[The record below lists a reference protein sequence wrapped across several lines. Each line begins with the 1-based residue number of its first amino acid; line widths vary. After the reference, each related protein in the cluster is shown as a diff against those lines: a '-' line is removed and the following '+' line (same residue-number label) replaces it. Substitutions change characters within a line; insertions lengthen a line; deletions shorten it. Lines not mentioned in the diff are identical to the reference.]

1 MMLSFALALLLAL
14 LAFVAGAVLVFFL
27 RATPQR
33 LLEAEN
39 ERLRATVQEHAV
51 AQVRQEERLLAAAEQ
66 EKNAA
71 VLRTR
76 LEDELRE
83 LTQAVHERDRRLVD
97 VDARLRA
104 EREQLAA
111 QQQFIKQQEQSLKL
125 QFEQMANRIF
135 EEKSQKFSEQNK
147 TGLDTLLSP
156 LREQLKEF
164 REKVESTYHAEAR
177 ERFALKEEIVKLE
190 GLNRQISDDAGNLA
204 RALKGDKKMQGNWGE
219 VILMRVL
226 EESGL
231 RKDHEYITQ
240 FAVKN
245 DEGQRRIPDAI
256 VRLPEGRDIVID
268 SKVSLNDYVL
278 YCAAEEPAERERLLK
293 LHTQAVRNHIR
304 GLSEKRYEDLPELRT
319 LDFVFLFMP
328 VEGAFMLAVEED
340 PALFREAFDRKI
352 IIVSP
357 TTLLATLRT
366 VESIWRYERQNVNAE
381 KIAKEAGLLHDKFVV
396 LLDHLGDLGRA
407 LDRSQDSYKRTLASL
422 NGHGGLVGKVDNL
435 RKLGAKTKK
444 TLSAAA
450 PAETLDSLELPA
462 QLQAIVDET
471 DPENAE

>member
-1 MMLSFALALLLAL
+1 MMLTLATTLLLAL
-14 LAFVAGAVLVFFL
+14 LAFIAGAALAFFL
-27 RATPQR
+27 RSPPQR
-33 LLEAEN
+33 RLEVES
-39 ERLRATVQEHAV
+39 ERLRAVLQEQTV
-51 AQVRQEERLLAAAEQ
+51 AQGRLEERLLAAAEQ
-66 EKNAA
+66 EKSAA
-71 VLRTR
+71 VARAK

-83 LTQAVHERDRRLVD
+83 LTQAVHERDRRLAEVE
-97 VDARLRA
+97 ARLRA
-104 EREQLAA
+104 EREQLTA
-111 QQQFIKQQEQSLKL
+111 QMQFIKQQEQSLKL

-147 TGLDTLLSP
+147 NGLDTLLSP

-164 REKVESTYHAEAR
+164 REKVEATYHNEAR

-190 GLNRQISDDAGNLA
+190 GLNRQISDDASNLA
-204 RALKGDKKMQGNWGE
+204 RALKGDKKLQGNWGE
-219 VILMRVL
+219 VILLRVL

-231 RKDHEYITQ
+231 RKGHEYITQ
-240 FAVKN
+240 FSVKN
-245 DEGQRRIPDAI
+245 DEGQRRVPDAI
-256 VRLPEGRDIVID
+256 VRLPEGRDIIID

-278 YCAAEEPAERERLLK
+278 YCAAEEPPERDRLLK

-304 GLSEKRYEDLPELRT
+304 SLSEKRYEDLPELRT

-328 VEGAFMLAVEED
+328 VEAAFMLAVEAD

-366 VESIWRYERQNVNAE
+366 VESIWRYERQNLNAE
-381 KIAKEAGLLHDKFVV
+381 KIAKEAGLLHDKFAV

-444 TLSAAA
+444 TLAAAA
-450 PAETLDSLELPA
+450 PSDTLDSLELPE

>member
-1 MMLSFALALLLAL
+1 MSMISLLIAL
-14 LAFVAGAVLVFFL
+14 LAALVGAVVGFLL
-27 RATPQR
+27 RAQRQAALQAEIQR
-33 LLEAEN
+33 LRDALQEQAVQQARQQ
-39 ERLRATVQEHAV
+39 ER
-51 AQVRQEERLLAAAEQ
+51 LAAAADQ
-66 EKNAA
+66 EKTAA
-71 VLRTR
+71 ALRAR
-76 LEDELRE
+76 LEEENRQL
-83 LTQAVHERDRRLVD
+83 QKAVHEHDNRLVEAE
-97 VDARLRA
+97 ARLRA

-111 QQQFIKQQEQSLKL
+111 QLEFIKAQEKSLKL

-164 REKVESTYHAEAR
+164 REKVETTYQNEAR
-177 ERFALKEEIVKLE
+177 ERFALKEEIIRLE
-190 GLNRQISDDAGNLA
+190 SLNRQISDDAGNLA

-219 VILMRVL
+219 VILVRVL

-240 FAVKN
+240 FSVRN

-278 YCAAEEPAERERLLK
+278 YCAAEEVVERERLLK
-293 LHTQAVRNHIR
+293 LHTLAVRNHIR
-304 GLSEKRYEDLPELRT
+304 TLSEKRYEDLPELRT

-328 VEGAFMLAVEED
+328 VEAAFMLAVEQD
-340 PALFREAFDRKI
+340 PALFREAFDNKI

-381 KIAKEAGLLHDKFVV
+381 KIAKEAGLLHDKFAA
-396 LLDHLGDLGRA
+396 LLGHLGDLGRA
-407 LDRSQDSYKRTLASL
+407 IERSQESYQRSVASL
-422 NGHGGLVGKVDNL
+422 NGHGGLLGKVDNL
-435 RKLGAKTKK
+435 RQLGAKTKK
-444 TLSAAA
+444 ILPGMTSAA
-450 PAETLDSLELPA
+450 TLEASELPETEPA
-462 QLQAIVDET
+462 GENET
-471 DPENAE
+471 DTESAE